1 MTMIKK
7 FSEFI
12 KEEAI
17 SGTEFGIDGSFGPGS
32 PASSVPNTINYND
45 TKTILASNNKFY
57 TKDDFIDL
65 LQKFLLDFK
74 TEYQDY
80 INNGGKP
87 LDDFNE
93 YNIDMILHLIKNA
106 NNIEHQSTPQ

>member
-1 MTMIKK
+1 MIKK

-12 KEEAI
+12 NEEAI
-17 SGTEFGIDGSFGPGS
+17 SGTELVDRSFGAGS

-45 TKTILASNNKFY
+45 TSVILAKDNRFY
-57 TKDDFIDL
+57 SKDSFLEL
-65 LQKFLLDFK
+65 LQKFLSDFK

-93 YNIDMILHLIKNA
+93 YNIDMIL
-106 NNIEHQSTPQ
+106 NIISKK